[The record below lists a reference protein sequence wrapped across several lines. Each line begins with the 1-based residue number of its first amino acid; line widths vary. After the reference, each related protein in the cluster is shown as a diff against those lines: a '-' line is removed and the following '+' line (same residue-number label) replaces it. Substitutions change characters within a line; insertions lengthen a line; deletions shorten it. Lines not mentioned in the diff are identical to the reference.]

1 MSYEVIRYVP
11 ELRDQVL
18 ALQVHLWSD
27 DLTLNDRYMRW
38 KYEHNPYFPEP
49 LLYLVVTEGQVV
61 GMRGMI
67 GARWEMGDPLRSFSA
82 PVGGDTVIAPAHRKR
97 DLFQMIDMA
106 AEQDLLRHGY
116 DYAFNFS
123 ANPGTYILS
132 RRTGWEL
139 AGAHRTL
146 IRPKAPA
153 PAGAAERLRALGSR
167 LTLRTEPR
175 PADMAALVRRLG
187 SDGRIRHQRD
197 EVYFN
202 WRFGNPLNAYG
213 FIFCDESQL
222 EGYLAVRMDRD
233 RRPTR
238 FHILDWTASSDG
250 MLEDLLVAA
259 QSAFGGAQ
267 LAIWSATLSPHQLA
281 ALNRAGF
288 KAVDDTRGID
298 GFLPGILVRR
308 YATGNS
314 PDAWQAAGCLPND
327 LAHWDLRMIYS
338 DGY

>member
-1 MSYEVIRYVP
+1 MSYEVIPYVP
-11 ELRDQVL
+11 ELRGQVL

-38 KYEHNPYFPEP
+38 KYENNPYFSEP
-49 LLYLVVTEGQVV
+49 LIYLVVTEGEVV

-67 GARWEMGDPLRSFSA
+67 GACWELGDPLQSLSV

-97 DLFQMIDMA
+97 GLFQMIDEA
-106 AEQDLLRHGY
+106 AERDLSRRGY
-116 DYAFNFS
+116 AYAFNFS

-132 RRTGWEL
+132 RRTGWQL

-153 PAGAAERLRALGSR
+153 SAATAERLRALGPR
-167 LTLRTEPR
+167 LTLRKEAR

-187 SDGRIRHQRD
+187 SDGRIRHARD
-197 EVYFN
+197 EAYFN
-202 WRFGNPLNAYG
+202 WRFGNPLNSYG
-213 FIFCDESQL
+213 FIYCDESQL
-222 EGYLAVRMDRD
+222 EGYLVVRMDRD
-233 RRPTR
+233 RRATR
-238 FHILDWTASSDG
+238 FHILDWTASSDR
-250 MLEDLLVAA
+250 MLEDLLFAA
-259 QSAFGGAQ
+259 QAAFGRAQ
-267 LAIWSATLSPHQLA
+267 LAIWSATLSPHQIA
-281 ALNRAGF
+281 ALKRAGF

-298 GFLPGILVRR
+298 GYLPGILVRR
-308 YATGNS
+308 YATGKG
-314 PDAWQAAGCLPND
+314 PDAWQAAGRPPSD